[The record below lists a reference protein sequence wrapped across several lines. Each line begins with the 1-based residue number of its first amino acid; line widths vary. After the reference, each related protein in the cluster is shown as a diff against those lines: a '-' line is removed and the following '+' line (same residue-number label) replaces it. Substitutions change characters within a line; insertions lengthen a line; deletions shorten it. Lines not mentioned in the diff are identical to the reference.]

1 MPAIGWFVAIAWG
14 VLNFLAYIL
23 AALARLDGSSQSP
36 GESSTSS
43 PIAADT
49 HDDQREKDIAM
60 LKRIAEA
67 DEEGFTDEECP
78 AWNHPELDQ
87 YVVCLRCEHYQDDC
101 PHECGP
107 EFGFDDVAACLE
119 ERAATIVRLTT
130 ERDNLRAIRLRGR
143 LRGAY

>member
-1 MPAIGWFVAIAWG
+1 
-14 VLNFLAYIL
+14 
-23 AALARLDGSSQSP
+23 
-36 GESSTSS
+36 
-43 PIAADT
+43 
-49 HDDQREKDIAM
+49 M

-119 ERAATIVRLTT
+119 ERAATIARQDRLLTA
-130 ERDNLRAIRLRGR
+130 LRAEHVAWEEGSLHEAVAAHDHASREMEADDDSR
-143 LRGAY
+143 